1 MNRVNLL
8 AINGLFH
15 KIYKNQTTPFHMT
28 LVLKKNNV
36 VQEEDKRC
44 STQMMHKTHDC
55 DTKLT
60 PVRR

>member
-1 MNRVNLL
+1 
-8 AINGLFH
+8 
-15 KIYKNQTTPFHMT
+15 MT